1 MAILQSA
8 GGMDMEDL
16 IELVGKM
23 NITGK
28 EADMARNI
36 VAVAGGYL

>member
-1 MAILQSA
+1 
-8 GGMDMEDL
+8 MEDL

-28 EADMARNI
+28 EAEEADMVRNI
-36 VAVAGGYL
+36 VVVAGGYL